1 MSAWLSTWVSRAV
14 AQLVPLHTLD
24 AALGDLAE
32 EYALRAQGTSALRA
46 SSWYWAQV
54 ARSMPQ
60 MMWIDIRRG
69 GVLTTFAVAFGA
81 WVVASIVESLADI
94 ALIALFGSDG
104 VVSALPGALVGLG
117 ALALG
122 GYLAALVRPAAP
134 KVLAALIAFV
144 VALFM
149 VAGIGSAPLW
159 YGVAF
164 LVFGP
169 LMSIAGGAWRKT
181 LS

>member
-1 MSAWLSTWVSRAV
+1 MSEWLSRWVSGAI
-14 AQLVPLHTLD
+14 AQLVPLPTLD

-46 SSWYWAQV
+46 SRWYWGQV

-60 MMWIDIRRG
+60 MMWSDIRRD

-81 WVVASIVESLADI
+81 WVVASVVESLADI
-94 ALIALFGSDG
+94 ALIALFGSDE

-122 GYLAALVRPAAP
+122 GYLAALLRPAAP
-134 KVLAALIAFV
+134 KVLAALIALV

-149 VAGIGSAPLW
+149 VAGVGSAPLW